1 MKALVVIDMQNGFC
15 HPDGSLPELGM
26 PLSGA
31 QEAVGNTAIAVASA
45 RDRGMPVVFTRH
57 VYRPGYHDE
66 GPWLAGQTPDL
77 ASLGGLLAGS
87 WDGDVVDELGR
98 GAEDLVVDK
107 CRLDAFQWT
116 SLEPLLRGLEVTELV
131 ACGVVTNFCVETT
144 VRSAIMRDFEVTL
157 LEDCCAAQ
165 TPRLQR
171 IGIEVMRD
179 CGFAT
184 VIPIAEFAESVTK
197 TPMAA

>member
-1 MKALVVIDMQNGFC
+1 MKALIVVDMQNGFC
-15 HPDGSLPELGM
+15 HPAGSLPKLGM
-26 PLSGA
+26 GLAGA
-31 QEAVGNTAIAVASA
+31 DAAVSNAAIAVAHA
-45 RDRGMPVVFTRH
+45 RETGMPVIFTRH
-57 VYRPGYHDE
+57 VYRPGYYDE
-66 GPWLAGQTPDL
+66 GPWLAGRSAGL
-77 ASLGGLLAGS
+77 ASVGGLLAGS

-98 GAEDLVVDK
+98 TPDDLVVDK
-107 CRLDAFQWT
+107 VRLDAFQWT
-116 SLEPLLRGLEVTELV
+116 SLDPLLRGLGVTELI

-165 TPRLQR
+165 TPRLHE

-184 VIPIAEFAESVTK
+184 VMPVAAFAKSPV
-197 TPMAA
+197 PA